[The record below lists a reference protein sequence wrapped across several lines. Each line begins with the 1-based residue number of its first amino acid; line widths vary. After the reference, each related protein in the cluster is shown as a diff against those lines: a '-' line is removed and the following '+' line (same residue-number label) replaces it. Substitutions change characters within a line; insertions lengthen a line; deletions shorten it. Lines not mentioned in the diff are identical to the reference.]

1 MENKITAIVT
11 FIFFFLITFMGVIIM
26 TPIVD
31 AFAGQL
37 PAEIWYGIGTI
48 SSIVLAGNMSIPFT
62 PPRTAKRMN
71 LFPPHKSSLKSLVPP
86 KPARRASQR
95 KLLLLPC
102 VIRQRSLL

>member
-37 PAEIWYGIGTI
+37 PAELWNWHYRLY
-48 SSIVLAGNMSIPFT
+48 SSG
-62 PPRTAKRMN
+62 R
-71 LFPPHKSSLKSLVPP
+71 
-86 KPARRASQR
+86 
-95 KLLLLPC
+95 
-102 VIRQRSLL
+102 

>member
-37 PAEIWYGIGTI
+37 PAGIGTI
-48 SSIVLAGNMSIPFT
+48 SSIVLAGNMSIPFIVKEF
-62 PPRTAKRMN
+62 AEESN
-71 LFPPHKSSLKSLVPP
+71 
-86 KPARRASQR
+86 
-95 KLLLLPC
+95 
-102 VIRQRSLL
+102 